1 MKYGIYNAYWT
12 HEWSADYES
21 SLDAAK
27 AASVFAANGD
37 LDEAGFYSGAWANT
51 PIPVILVGTTSGTGS
66 EMTRVAVLTDSR
78 GRKHSIKHDLLSP
91 ALSFGDSRG
100 KEIGMPMDKLRRV
113 VIGTAIFTVA
123 PALAIV
129 ISVISLSKKLGIPL
143 PWMRLSVVGAITYET
158 PAAANALSAMGLE
171 WADIMELTATQYV
184 TVAAVMTMGIM
195 VGIWLVP
202 VVGKRLISGM
212 INLEKRDK
220 KWGEIFSAALFLGM
234 ISAFL
239 GYVFDSEA
247 STLSAATLRRS
258 ERFPFRLL
266 SFCRQQYHSQRP
278 WEDSCCCG

>member
-1 MKYGIYNAYWT
+1 MQFYVNHPVLFLLAGIIVLIVLAQ
-12 HEWSADYES
+12 
-21 SLDAAK
+21 SLFFLRK
-27 AASVFAANGD
+27 A
-37 LDEAGFYSGAWANT
+37 W
-51 PIPVILVGTTSGTGS
+51 
-66 EMTRVAVLTDSR
+66 R
-78 GRKHSIKHDLLSP
+78 
-91 ALSFGDSRG
+91 RG

-143 PWMRLSVVGAITYET
+143 PWMRPSVVGAITYET

-171 WADIMELTATQYV
+171 WAKIQELTATQYV

-239 GYVFDSEA
+239 GYVFDDFTDVFRGDLSG
-247 STLSAATLRRS
+247 LIPPLVMLVSAAMMGICALAMKKLNWRWMNDYALPIS
-258 ERFPFRLL
+258 LL
-266 SFCRQQYHSQRP
+266 AGMISAIP
-278 WEDSCCCG
+278 ITALLG

>member
-1 MKYGIYNAYWT
+1 MQFQVNHPVLFLLAGIIV
-12 HEWSADYES
+12 
-21 SLDAAK
+21 L
-27 AASVFAANGD
+27 
-37 LDEAGFYSGAWANT
+37 
-51 PIPVILVGTTSGTGS
+51 
-66 EMTRVAVLTDSR
+66 AVLAQSVYF
-78 GRKHSIKHDLLSP
+78 LLK
-91 ALSFGDSRG
+91 AWRHG
-100 KEIGMPMDKLRRV
+100 KEIGMPMDKLKR
-113 VIGTAIFTVA
+113 IALSTAIFTVA

-171 WADIMELTATQYV
+171 WAEITSLTATQYV

-202 VVGKRLISGM
+202 VVGKRLIGGM

-239 GYVFDSEA
+239 GYVFDDFTSVFHGDTSGLIPPLVMLCSA
-247 STLSAATLRRS
+247 LTMGICALAMKKLHWRWMNDYALPISLLIGMLSAIPITAWL
-258 ERFPFRLL
+258 
-266 SFCRQQYHSQRP
+266 
-278 WEDSCCCG
+278 G

>member
-1 MKYGIYNAYWT
+1 MQFYVNHPVLFLLAGIIVLIVLAQ
-12 HEWSADYES
+12 
-21 SLDAAK
+21 SLFFLRK
-27 AASVFAANGD
+27 A
-37 LDEAGFYSGAWANT
+37 W
-51 PIPVILVGTTSGTGS
+51 
-66 EMTRVAVLTDSR
+66 R
-78 GRKHSIKHDLLSP
+78 
-91 ALSFGDSRG
+91 RG

-239 GYVFDSEA
+239 GYVFDDF
-247 STLSAATLRRS
+247 TDIFHGDLRGLIPPLVMFVSAAMMGICGLAMKKLNWRWMNDYALPIS
-258 ERFPFRLL
+258 LL
-266 SFCRQQYHSQRP
+266 AGMISAIP
-278 WEDSCCCG
+278 ITALLN

>member
-1 MKYGIYNAYWT
+1 LQFYVNHPVLFLLAGIIVLIVLAQ
-12 HEWSADYES
+12 
-21 SLDAAK
+21 SLFFLRK
-27 AASVFAANGD
+27 A
-37 LDEAGFYSGAWANT
+37 W
-51 PIPVILVGTTSGTGS
+51 
-66 EMTRVAVLTDSR
+66 R
-78 GRKHSIKHDLLSP
+78 
-91 ALSFGDSRG
+91 RG

-171 WADIMELTATQYV
+171 WADILELTATQYV

-239 GYVFDSEA
+239 GYVFDDF
-247 STLSAATLRRS
+247 TDIFHGDLRGLIPPLVMFVSAAMMGICGLAMKKLNWRWMNDYALPISLLAGMISAIPITA
-258 ERFPFRLL
+258 LL
-266 SFCRQQYHSQRP
+266 S
-278 WEDSCCCG
+278 

>member
-1 MKYGIYNAYWT
+1 MQFQVNHPVLFLLAGIIV
-12 HEWSADYES
+12 
-21 SLDAAK
+21 L
-27 AASVFAANGD
+27 
-37 LDEAGFYSGAWANT
+37 
-51 PIPVILVGTTSGTGS
+51 
-66 EMTRVAVLTDSR
+66 AVLAQSVYFLLKAWR
-78 GRKHSIKHDLLSP
+78 HGR
-91 ALSFGDSRG
+91 
-100 KEIGMPMDKLRRV
+100 EIGMEMDKLKR
-113 VIGTAIFTVA
+113 IALSTAIFTVA

-171 WADIMELTATQYV
+171 WAEITSLTATQYV

-202 VVGKRLISGM
+202 VVGKRLIGGM

-239 GYVFDSEA
+239 GYVFDDFTSVFHGDTSGLIPPLVMLCSA
-247 STLSAATLRRS
+247 LTMGICALAMKKLHWRWMNDYALPISLLVGMLSAIPITAWL
-258 ERFPFRLL
+258 
-266 SFCRQQYHSQRP
+266 
-278 WEDSCCCG
+278 G